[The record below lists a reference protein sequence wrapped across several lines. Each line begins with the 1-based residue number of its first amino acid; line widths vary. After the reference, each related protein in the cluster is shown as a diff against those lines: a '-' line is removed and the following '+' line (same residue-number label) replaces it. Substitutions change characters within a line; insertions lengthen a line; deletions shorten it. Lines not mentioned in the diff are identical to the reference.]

1 MRRVERAGLD
11 EAMRNAEVSIGYIQ
25 NWVDH
30 NCDQEMSRQMELFV
44 DIYRGIMDH
53 VCEQIG

>member
-11 EAMRNAEVSIGYIQ
+11 EAMRNAEVSIGYIH
-25 NWVDH
+25 NWIDH
-30 NCDQEMSRQMELFV
+30 NCGHEMSRQMELFV
-44 DIYRGIMDH
+44 DIFRGIVNH